1 MDNHGATT
9 SLNAVVLIKAGQ
21 SLDLSAFRKFK
32 DATNIAR
39 NHSLNT
45 TIVVDLNITRQLFDS
60 GKAALLALH
69 QSTGHF
75 KNRIRLTNVEPQ
87 IEQQLNL
94 GKLSGLFDIHIKPA
108 VSKMYQNQAVMS

>member
-1 MDNHGATT
+1 MDNYGATT
-9 SLNAVVLIKAGQ
+9 ELNTVVLISANE

-32 DATNIAR
+32 EATSIAR
-39 NHSLNT
+39 NNSLNT

-69 QSTGHF
+69 QTTRHF
-75 KNRIRLTNVEPQ
+75 KNRIRLTNVEPE

-108 VSKMYQNQAVMS
+108 V